1 MAEPGFNLREVSEA
15 THIVIGVS
23 FPMPSI
29 RPFSLV
35 HSFHDPLRKQDKLLV
50 FKDKEHFRNKSTILE
65 IKKKENSYE
74 VKKRKFLE
82 MYINAVK
89 SELLNIQMG

>member
-1 MAEPGFNLREVSEA
+1 MAEPGFKLRQVSEA

-35 HSFHDPLRKQDKLLV
+35 HSFHDPLGKQDKLLV

-65 IKKKENSYE
+65 IKKK
-74 VKKRKFLE
+74 KTPMKLRKGNF
-82 MYINAVK
+82 
-89 SELLNIQMG
+89 